1 MPKYTQE
8 QMQKYLY
15 KQLFSDD
22 YSVSNTQEIIKK
34 ICGYFDTKKCQD
46 IFIMLVINIFYNYIN
61 LSIVKKK
68 IEDMPISEKQKV
80 DSLIK
85 KIKELTNNVKFNIK
99 LNINTTKDIPLLLHF
114 FQDLQDYTYG
124 NNNVKNFAHISY
136 LIHNI
141 ITITSE

>member
-1 MPKYTQE
+1 MPKYTKE

-15 KQLFSDD
+15 KQLFSDN
-22 YSVSNTQEIIKK
+22 YSVNTTQNIIKK

-61 LSIVKKK
+61 LSSTKSK
-68 IEDMPISEKQKV
+68 IENMTDKQKETIK
-80 DSLIK
+80 DLIK
-85 KIKELTNNVKFNIK
+85 EVKEKINNVKFNIK
-99 LNINTTKDIPLLLHF
+99 LNMNINKERPLLLHF

-124 NNNVKNFAHISY
+124 NNNVKNFARISY

-141 ITITSE
+141 IFLTT